1 LRSDQWLARNV
12 PLILES
18 DAYKQGGAL
27 FIIWDEA
34 EDSGPFVAK

>member
-27 FIIWDEA
+27 FIIWDET